1 MPPYFYQEVNM
12 TEKKVRARTKKGH
25 YKADDPS
32 TPDVN
37 EAYVQEEKPKKAE
50 PTVVWFE
57 SRQPEPSMFDVAGL
71 RSIRRYSDNHL
82 EWKVM
87 SDDVAR
93 FEKDHFIMNGR
104 VRRKAVEYCQQLQLI
119 LLLKQV
125 TLILTYVRN
134 ILPLRV

>member
-37 EAYVQEEKPKKAE
+37 EAFVQEEKPKKAAE
-50 PTVVWFE
+50 PTIVWFE

-104 VRRKAVEYCQQLQLI
+104 VRRKAES
-119 LLLKQV
+119 
-125 TLILTYVRN
+125 
-134 ILPLRV
+134 

>member
-1 MPPYFYQEVNM
+1 M

-37 EAYVQEEKPKKAE
+37 EAYVQEEKPKKAAA
-50 PTVVWFE
+50 PTIVWFE
-57 SRQPEPSMFDVAGL
+57 SRQPEPSMFDVAGI
-71 RSIRRYSDNHL
+71 RSIRRYADNHL

-93 FEKDHFIMNGR
+93 FEQDHFIMNGR
-104 VRRKAVEYCQQLQLI
+104 VRRKVES
-119 LLLKQV
+119 
-125 TLILTYVRN
+125 
-134 ILPLRV
+134 

>member
-1 MPPYFYQEVNM
+1 MRTLKAGLQGRTNWDDLLVVLRHSKGAIMPPYFYQEVNM
-12 TEKKVRARTKKGH
+12 TEKKARARTKKGH
-25 YKADDPS
+25 YVADDPS

-37 EAYVQEEKPKKAE
+37 EAYVQETPKKAAA
-50 PTVVWFE
+50 PKIVWFE
-57 SRQPEPSMFDVAGL
+57 SRQPEASMFDVAGL

-104 VRRKAVEYCQQLQLI
+104 VRRKAVE
-119 LLLKQV
+119 
-125 TLILTYVRN
+125 
-134 ILPLRV
+134 

>member
-1 MPPYFYQEVNM
+1 M

-37 EAYVQEEKPKKAE
+37 EAFVQEEKPKKAAE
-50 PTVVWFE
+50 PTIVWFE

-104 VRRKAVEYCQQLQLI
+104 VRRKAVE
-119 LLLKQV
+119 
-125 TLILTYVRN
+125 
-134 ILPLRV
+134 

>member
-1 MPPYFYQEVNM
+1 M

-37 EAYVQEEKPKKAE
+37 EAFVQEEKPKKAAA
-50 PTVVWFE
+50 PTLVWFE
-57 SRQPEPSMFDVAGL
+57 SRQPEPSMFDVAGI
-71 RSIRRYSDNHL
+71 RSIRRYADNHL

-93 FEKDHFIMNGR
+93 FEQDHFIMNGR
-104 VRRKAVEYCQQLQLI
+104 VRRKVES
-119 LLLKQV
+119 
-125 TLILTYVRN
+125 
-134 ILPLRV
+134 

>member
-50 PTVVWFE
+50 PTVVWLKADNQ
-57 SRQPEPSMFDVAGL
+57 SQACSM
-71 RSIRRYSDNHL
+71 
-82 EWKVM
+82 
-87 SDDVAR
+87 
-93 FEKDHFIMNGR
+93 
-104 VRRKAVEYCQQLQLI
+104 
-119 LLLKQV
+119 
-125 TLILTYVRN
+125 
-134 ILPLRV
+134 

>member
-1 MPPYFYQEVNM
+1 M
-12 TEKKVRARTKKGH
+12 TDIENNITVIGIGRLGLGFALLLEKAGYNVLGI
-25 YKADDPS
+25 
-32 TPDVN
+32 DVN
-37 EAYVQEEKPKKAE
+37 EAYVQEEKPKKAAA
-50 PTVVWFE
+50 PTIVWFE

-104 VRRKAVEYCQQLQLI
+104 VRRKAVE
-119 LLLKQV
+119 
-125 TLILTYVRN
+125 
-134 ILPLRV
+134 